1 MKSNRRVE
9 MNKYKLMP
17 VEPIHEMLNA
27 PLQGGRFENRLDLR
41 PSIYRTMLA
50 EAPAINI
57 VATKNEQGQ
66 IVSVT
71 LQDEDH
77 RILEVIAEADVQGEP
92 LPCQEC
98 GGDGAGG
105 EHEEDC
111 AMVQPAEHQPAPD
124 VAGLVEALEQCIT
137 SMLDSG
143 YRANA
148 LVIRAARSALAA
160 HRKQG
165 GEV

>member
-92 LPCQEC
+92 
-98 GGDGAGG
+98 
-105 EHEEDC
+105 
-111 AMVQPAEHQPAPD
+111 
-124 VAGLVEALEQCIT
+124 I
-137 SMLDSG
+137 G
-143 YRANA
+143 Y
-148 LVIRAARSALAA
+148 IRRSALELMKNDELGVRANIIKEPRYRDCVALYTAPQPPSAPVGVDDGINVPAA
-160 HRKQG
+160 KALIKIVGPGFKVIYRDA
-165 GEV
+165 